1 MPNLTEIKER
11 ITSTS
16 DTRKIASSLQ
26 LVAASKMKGYVRK
39 ALSTRQYATGLLQ
52 ALELLTLSGEDLP
65 FQKRETTGKHAFI
78 LITSDKGLCGSLN
91 QKLIRFLFDS
101 PEWQREPK
109 DKRTLITIGR
119 KGTEAAKSLKEKPIL
134 SYPGIGEDITPLK
147 ALGIIDEV
155 LKLWHENFVDQISIV
170 SPHYVSPF
178 INQPTLKT
186 FLPFS
191 VDMVKSH
198 LSWHNEHSPELT
210 SAPLLEPDPAR
221 VTESLAF
228 QIIQTLFTESFY
240 ELKASEYSSRMV
252 AMKKATDSATDLISE
267 LTLEYNKAR
276 QAAITQQVSELASAA
291 EATEE
296 Q

>member
-11 ITSTS
+11 ITSTT

-39 ALSTRQYATGLLQ
+39 ALSTRQYATGLLH
-52 ALELLTLSGEDLP
+52 ALELLTMSGEELP
-65 FQKRETTGKHAFI
+65 FQKRDTEGNHAFI
-78 LITSDKGLCGSLN
+78 LVTSDKGLCGSLN
-91 QKLIRFLFDS
+91 QKLIRFLTDS
-101 PEWQREPK
+101 PEWQRLPK
-109 DKRTLITIGR
+109 AKRLLITIGR
-119 KGTEAAKSLKEKPIL
+119 KGTEAAKGLKEKPVL
-134 SYPGIGEDITPLK
+134 SYPGLGEDITPLK
-147 ALGIIDEV
+147 ALGIIDEI
-155 LKLWHENFVDQISIV
+155 LKLWHEGKVDQISLV

-178 INQPTLKT
+178 INHPTLKT

-191 VDMVKSH
+191 LDMVKTH
-198 LSWHNEHSPELT
+198 LSWHEEESTQL
-210 SAPLLEPDPAR
+210 SSVPLLEPNAEK
-221 VTESLAF
+221 VTSSLTF
-228 QIIQTLFTESFY
+228 QIVQTLFTESFY

-296 Q
+296 N